1 MSPVAPGT
9 EVETFA
15 VTLEPASGVL
25 APTGAMY
32 LAGKL

>member
-1 MSPVAPGT
+1 
-9 EVETFA
+9 VETFA
-15 VTLEPASGVL
+15 VTLERASGVA